1 MDGGAGGAVPRNHAV
16 MSTDVASTRIRDAGR
31 SARPLRIVAGG
42 NWLGAGGP
50 VKAADTLSLADDRG
64 IVEYVPGDLTL
75 TARAGTPIADLV
87 AEVKA
92 NDQWLPL
99 DPWGGD
105 SGTLGATLS
114 TATAGPHSHAMG
126 LPRDV
131 ALGLEFVTGTGEVVR
146 AGGRVVKNV
155 AGFDL
160 TRLVI
165 GAWGSIGVITEA
177 TLRLRAR
184 PAALRTFLLSVETG
198 AEALNGLAVSLRAL
212 PFMPV
217 ASELVNAALARRLGV
232 GNAATMIVRIAGN
245 ANSVTAQTAMLG
257 QLGRLSDAPAD
268 IWHRL
273 RELDHDTEAAWRR
286 SQLPSVFGDTWSSVA
301 RETKD
306 LDQPLAHGNPLRGV
320 VRVAANGDTEV
331 LRRCLTRGAGTL
343 AIEMFPTSGGLTPE
357 EPAERR
363 KNARLERRIR
373 DTFDPQ
379 RILNPG
385 ITGPDA

>member
-1 MDGGAGGAVPRNHAV
+1 
-16 MSTDVASTRIRDAGR
+16 MSTDVVCTRIRDAGR

-50 VKAADTLSLADDRG
+50 VKAADTLSLANDRG

-75 TARAGTPIADLV
+75 TARAGTPIGDLFS
-87 AEVKA
+87 AVKA

-114 TATAGPHSHAMG
+114 TATAGPHAHAMG

-165 GAWGSIGVITEA
+165 GAWGSFGVITEV
-177 TLRLRAR
+177 TVRLRAR

-198 AEALNGLAVSLRAL
+198 AQALNGLAVSLRAL
-212 PFMPV
+212 PFTPV

-232 GNAATMIVRIAGN
+232 GNSAAMIVRIAGN
-245 ANSVTAQTAMLG
+245 ANSVNAQTATLR
-257 QLGRLSDAPAD
+257 QFGRLSDAPAD
-268 IWHRL
+268 IWRRL
-273 RELDHDTEAAWRR
+273 RELDHGTEASWRR
-286 SQLPSVFGDTWSSVA
+286 SQLPSVFGDTWTSVA
-301 RETKD
+301 QETKD
-306 LDQPLAHGNPLRGV
+306 LDQPLVHGNPLRGV
-320 VRVAANGDTEV
+320 VRVAANGDTDV
-331 LRRCLTRGAGTL
+331 LTRCITRGVGTL
-343 AIEMFPTSGGLTPE
+343 AIEMFPASGSGPVPE
-357 EPAERR
+357 ESAERR

-379 RILNPG
+379 RMLNPG
-385 ITGPDA
+385 ITGRDA